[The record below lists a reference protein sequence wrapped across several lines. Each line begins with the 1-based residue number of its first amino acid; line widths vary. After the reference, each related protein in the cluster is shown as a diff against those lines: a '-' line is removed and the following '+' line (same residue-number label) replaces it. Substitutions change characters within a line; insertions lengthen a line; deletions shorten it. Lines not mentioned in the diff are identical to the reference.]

1 MNPETTAPE
10 ASSKP
15 KRKYTRKVATEVPEY
30 AKWLQVNNERCGK
43 LLKAVQTLTNI
54 NAALPHLAEIIK
66 EHQGCPLQDTR
77 IPSYTNNI
85 VMRLNETQEK
95 IANFLQAVPPS
106 ATTVMKRTREPSP
119 EPMKDT
125 MVEEETKPVKKL
137 QADPTPPVSMGGS
150 MVGVHPFATTMQPP
164 NNPANLPPTVY
175 QHTESDEAKLQRQ
188 RRLDQFRKM
197 LIQ

>member
-10 ASSKP
+10 SSAKP

-30 AKWLQVNNERCGK
+30 AKWLQLNNERCGK

-54 NAALPHLAEIIK
+54 NASLPYLAEIIK
-66 EHQGCPLQDTR
+66 EHQSCPLQDTR

-85 VMRLNETQEK
+85 IMRLNETQEK
-95 IANFLQAVPPS
+95 IANFLQAVPSS

-119 EPMKDT
+119 TPTENT
-125 MVEEETKPVKKL
+125 MVEEELKPAKKM
-137 QADPTPPVSMGGS
+137 QEDPAPPVSMGGS

-164 NNPANLPPTVY
+164 SNPANLPPTVY
-175 QHTESDEAKLQRQ
+175 QHTVSDEAKLQRD
-188 RRLDQFRKM
+188 RRLAQFRKM
-197 LIQ
+197 LSQ